1 MADAG
6 RWKRVLW
13 LLAIGSAGWA
23 NAAALP
29 PNWQVVP
36 TDPGAVENGLPSVL
50 RSPQLAREGKRLAQV
65 QMVVDLP
72 YAQVLPVV
80 QATLRPLGTVAGE
93 DNHNLVARIGQ
104 GWGDVLLA
112 RRPELTRDYLRR
124 YALPELQQYVSDGA
138 LLESEIPGRM
148 ARLERQF
155 RFEGHGERMPDL
167 QQPFSYW
174 DGRITQRHGAMG
186 RSTSTL
192 NVRVTQL
199 DAVMGQ
205 PATAVTVW
213 RSDDW
218 PNPGG
223 GVVGQLRALAD
234 ANIFSTGPQARLQRS
249 SVPEQ
254 AFNPIYE
261 ALSVLPG
268 ARMRIGTGASEW
280 IAAAQP
286 QVTIAEPQRKLP
298 DADAATLDAKAV
310 LRIERVASLKT
321 YDADGMQV
329 LADGSVLL
337 IQRYPFTLMHW
348 RPDDGA
354 TPRTLWTSPQPHA
367 NRWLLAADARGQVA
381 HLLVDGQVMRYD
393 TVARSLSTHPL
404 AFDQKGVLGDS
415 YVRYFHDGNGVPLAY
430 LRDYVDKRDTFK
442 LWAPVQAASTDG
454 ARWDYA
460 QQFAAPRQHVMR
472 GDFPGNAQSKP
483 VQWDGPMA
491 NPWVEDVFGLTELDG
506 GTGRVLRVLPLPRRF
521 GSADPFDDIGM
532 AQWTPEPFG
541 SVKGRWVAVG
551 FVLMDGERRN
561 PGMHVVDVDSGK
573 VRYSLTLPGRDSL
586 KVAAGSPDGRLLAL
600 GTAAGDVAAVLWNLD
615 SGRSLSLR
623 ADDAHCDELN
633 QLQWSPDG
641 QRLWGRCVNA
651 LVQWELPANWQSRRE

>member
-13 LLAIGSAGWA
+13 LLAMGSAGWA

-50 RSPQLAREGKRLAQV
+50 RSSQLAREGKRLAQV

-80 QATLRPLGTVAGE
+80 QATLKPLGTVAGE

-223 GVVGQLRALAD
+223 GVVGQLRAGAGVQPD
-234 ANIFSTGPQARLQRS
+234 IRGIERAAR
-249 SVPEQ
+249 
-254 AFNPIYE
+254 
-261 ALSVLPG
+261 
-268 ARMRIGTGASEW
+268 GTHAHRYRCLGVDRGG
-280 IAAAQP
+280 AAAGHD
-286 QVTIAEPQRKLP
+286 RR
-298 DADAATLDAKAV
+298 ATA
-310 LRIERVASLKT
+310 
-321 YDADGMQV
+321 
-329 LADGSVLL
+329 
-337 IQRYPFTLMHW
+337 
-348 RPDDGA
+348 
-354 TPRTLWTSPQPHA
+354 
-367 NRWLLAADARGQVA
+367 
-381 HLLVDGQVMRYD
+381 
-393 TVARSLSTHPL
+393 
-404 AFDQKGVLGDS
+404 
-415 YVRYFHDGNGVPLAY
+415 
-430 LRDYVDKRDTFK
+430 
-442 LWAPVQAASTDG
+442 QAA
-454 ARWDYA
+454 R
-460 QQFAAPRQHVMR
+460 RR
-472 GDFPGNAQSKP
+472 CGNARCQ
-483 VQWDGPMA
+483 GRA
-491 NPWVEDVFGLTELDG
+491 AHRAGGL
-506 GTGRVLRVLPLPRRF
+506 
-521 GSADPFDDIGM
+521 
-532 AQWTPEPFG
+532 AQD
-541 SVKGRWVAVG
+541 
-551 FVLMDGERRN
+551 L
-561 PGMHVVDVDSGK
+561 
-573 VRYSLTLPGRDSL
+573 
-586 KVAAGSPDGRLLAL
+586 
-600 GTAAGDVAAVLWNLD
+600 
-615 SGRSLSLR
+615 
-623 ADDAHCDELN
+623 
-633 QLQWSPDG
+633 
-641 QRLWGRCVNA
+641 
-651 LVQWELPANWQSRRE
+651 